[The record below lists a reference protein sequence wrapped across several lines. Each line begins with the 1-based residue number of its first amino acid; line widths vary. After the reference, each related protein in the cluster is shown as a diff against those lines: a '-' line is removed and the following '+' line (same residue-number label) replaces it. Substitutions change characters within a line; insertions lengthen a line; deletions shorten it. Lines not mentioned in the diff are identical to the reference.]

1 MVLACLGGALYQS
14 LHFTVN
20 IMTKMNETY
29 DDLDQDVFHLIV
41 FKSLLAV
48 YQYVNGVLT
57 LVYLFDFLSQV

>member
-20 IMTKMNETY
+20 IMTKMIENMY
-29 DDLDQDVFHLIV
+29 DDHDQDVFYLNV

-48 YQYVNGVLT
+48 Y
-57 LVYLFDFLSQV
+57 